1 MLAVF
6 AALAASLGGAALM
19 PQSVP
24 PEARLLGSYIPTSA
38 GPWLAE
44 ADRIYDAASIFDY
57 IDGAGEVYR
66 SYNMR
71 LLVARR
77 FHKDG
82 RPDLVVD
89 AFDMGT
95 SEDAFGAFTHD
106 LDGREAGI
114 GQGSTYQAGL
124 LLFWKGRY
132 FVSIYAEEET
142 EETKAL
148 VLELGRAVA
157 EAIPE
162 EGPKPRLLKLLPP
175 QGLEADRI
183 RFFHN
188 HSVLNY
194 HFFVA
199 DTDILLLRGTAK
211 AALADYGRGA
221 AASRLLVVEYADAD
235 EAARAGAS
243 FAGAYMPG
251 AAGRGLSRMK
261 NGRWTGLMVHGRYLA
276 VVFDAA
282 TGPEASSRLE
292 AVKALIEAGAWRGG
306 ATGRAVRL
314 HGGEEE

>member
-1 MLAVF
+1 MSQSTGPDARFLA
-6 AALAASLGGAALM
+6 
-19 PQSVP
+19 SV
-24 PEARLLGSYIPTSA
+24 IPGTA
-38 GPWLAE
+38 GPWLSE
-44 ADRIYDAASIFDY
+44 ADQVFDASSIFDY

-71 LLVARR
+71 LLVSRR

-82 RPDLVVD
+82 KPDIVVD
-89 AFDMGT
+89 AFDMGS

-106 LDGREAGI
+106 LDGRDAGL

-124 LLFWKGRY
+124 LSLWKGRY

-148 VLELGRAVA
+148 VLGLGRAVA

-175 QGLEADRI
+175 QGLDAGRV

-199 DTDILLLRGTAK
+199 DTDILQLRGTAK
-211 AALADYGRGA
+211 VALADYGSGA
-221 AASRLLVVEYADAD
+221 AASRLLVVEYPDAD

-251 AAGRGLSRMK
+251 AAGRGLTKMT
-261 NGRWTGLMVHGRYLA
+261 NGRWTALMVQGRYVA
-276 VVFDAA
+276 VVFDAE

-292 AVKALIEAGAWRGG
+292 AVKALIEAGA
-306 ATGRAVRL
+306 
-314 HGGEEE
+314 